1 MSVLSA
7 FAYQRSTVHG
17 GRGAWA
23 DALTYRYAEGTNRLA
38 RVDEYEDPALDGT
51 PSENPTGH
59 EHSAA
64 YAGRFDYDEAG
75 RLTRERSGS
84 SGPAVRRQV
93 ERYSAASLPVRL
105 DVPAAADPV
114 HGGVRLEYR
123 YDGAGQRVQEV
134 VQARLG
140 VDKDDPDP
148 SYQKRVWLRHGDGR
162 AAGVLDGDG
171 RLVSWS
177 LYGAGLAG
185 RIEPGQDTPPDVGEA
200 TERAA
205 ADSAQAALERYAVAG
220 ALAEANQVHALGLS
234 EAEVKQAA
242 AGAVQAAEA
251 ETRAAAAGSVS
262 MAALASHDEIGGAYV
277 AEAEAPLRE
286 ALYGELVGLGV
297 PEAAALTAATEAAK
311 GAAAEGGTAAGLA
324 VKPGGVAGYRWR
336 YYHADHLGSVRA
348 VTDGYGRVVEAT
360 DYYVYGLQMPGR
372 VWRSDSET
380 REGYTGHELDPE
392 TGLNYAGARYYDSAL
407 ARWHVIDPLWAQFPS
422 YSPCNYVLG
431 DPVNLIDP
439 DGMAPD
445 PPKWV
450 TSGLNF
456 VQTSLTSLYSPTNFH
471 EGMTKFRAGSNQ
483 MANASNAVE
492 FVQGVKIQA
501 DGMGQMTGLIE
512 NYASTISAV
521 SGAEANPL
529 GIAGGLTVSGVAGD
543 I

>member
-1 MSVLSA
+1 MSAL
-7 FAYQRSTVHG
+7 AYQRSTV
-17 GRGAWA
+17 R
-23 DALTYRYAEGTNRLA
+23 
-38 RVDEYEDPALDGT
+38 
-51 PSENPTGH
+51 
-59 EHSAA
+59 
-64 YAGRFDYDEAG
+64 
-75 RLTRERSGS
+75 

-93 ERYSAASLPVRL
+93 KRYSAASLPVRL
-105 DVPAAADPV
+105 DVPAAADPA

-140 VDKDDPDP
+140 VDKGDPDP
-148 SYQKRVWLRHGDGR
+148 YYQKRVWLRHGDGR

-185 RIEPGQDTPPDVGEA
+185 RIEPGQDTPPEAAEA

-205 ADSAQAALERYAVAG
+205 ADSAQAALGRYAVAG

-242 AGAVQAAEA
+242 AEAVQAAEA

-336 YYHADHLGSVRA
+336 YYHSDHLGSVRA

-360 DYYVYGLQMPGR
+360 DYYVFGLQMPGR

-392 TGLNYAGARYYDSAL
+392 TGLSYAGLRYYPSAL
-407 ARWHVIDPLWAQFPS
+407 GRWLAPDPAGQ
-422 YSPCNYVLG
+422 YASPYDYVGG
-431 DPVNLIDP
+431 DPVNMIDP
-439 DGMAPD
+439 NGA
-445 PPKWV
+445 
-450 TSGLNF
+450 
-456 VQTSLTSLYSPTNFH
+456 Y
-471 EGMTKFRAGSNQ
+471 
-483 MANASNAVE
+483 
-492 FVQGVKIQA
+492 GVKYDRRRGRTMITRVRSGH
-501 DGMGQMTGLIE
+501 DVRHELVGPLTGGGDYE
-512 NYASTISAV
+512 VGSCATTGAATTRCTRAM
-521 SGAEANPL
+521 SGRTRR
-529 GIAGGLTVSGVAGD
+529 GLRSKD
-543 I
+543 SQ